1 MSSVYSVGK
10 PLGEGAAFVYTSR
23 VRMKFSG
30 KIVAFSLLGIAYV
43 TAAYLAF
50 RRNVEEIRADR
61 VTIRISQWQLEGGVR
76 DAIDAMIK
84 RYEQVNPHV
93 HVVQVA
99 VPGSV
104 YLPWIQTQMV
114 GGTGPDLAEYSWPWP
129 DTARNFSPISAEV
142 MEPNPYNRGT
152 PLEGVPWRDTFI
164 DGMTSPDNYVQTLS
178 QYYGVSTTTGQARII
193 YNKVLLK
200 TITGSDA
207 PPRTYREFMAMCDQ
221 IRAYAKAHELQLAPL
236 ANSRT
241 THITLTNEIIANMTV
256 KLAERID
263 FRHRLK
269 IEPEDVGRAYL
280 RGEWGYDAPELVAA
294 YTELREVG
302 LVSTPGFQQRERD
315 SALTDFVSLRA
326 VMVVAPSWEASSLK
340 ELCPFALGAFRF
352 PYPRQDDP
360 VYGRFTQGPFSEG
373 QVLTGMPFYLSR
385 QTKHRAEALD
395 FLRFMSSQEGSTIFT
410 NTSNWLP
417 IVAGVKPSEFSA
429 QFQLQSEGYNWYG
442 NFFGPSSHIDPQ
454 NYILSILYT
463 LWNTDGSVE
472 AFTAALRDG
481 MAGKVRDNYRHDVI
495 DWRDNARR
503 EDAAAAALYELAPFV
518 RKPETL
524 RLITLPNEIGLYQ
537 SRAVLAKP

>member
-1 MSSVYSVGK
+1 
-10 PLGEGAAFVYTSR
+10 
-23 VRMKFSG
+23 MKLSG
-30 KIVAFSLLGIAYV
+30 KFVAVLLLGTAYV
-43 TAAYLAF
+43 TTAYLAF
-50 RRNVEEIRADR
+50 RRNVEEIRTDR
-61 VTIRISQWQLEGGVR
+61 VTIRIAQWQLEGGVR
-76 DAIDAMIK
+76 AAVDAIIR
-84 RYEQVNPHV
+84 RYEQLNPRV

-114 GGTGPDLAEYSWPWP
+114 GGNGPDLAEYSWPWP

-193 YNKVLLK
+193 YNQVLLK
-200 TITGSDA
+200 TITGRAA
-207 PPRTYREFMAMCDQ
+207 PPHTYREFMAMCDQ
-221 IRAYAKAHELQLAPL
+221 IRAYAQAHGLNLAPL

-241 THITLTNEIIANMTV
+241 THITLTNEIVNNMTTQ
-256 KLAERID
+256 LAERID

-269 IEPEDVGRAYL
+269 LEPEDIGRAYL
-280 RGEWGYDAPELVAA
+280 RGEWSYDAPELVAA
-294 YTELREVG
+294 FTELREVG

-340 ELCPFALGAFRF
+340 ELCPFAIGAFRF
-352 PYPRQDDP
+352 PYPREDDP
-360 VYGRFTQGPFSEG
+360 VYGHFAQGPFSEG
-373 QVLTGMPFYLSR
+373 QVLTGMPFYVNR

-395 FLRFMSSQEGSTIFT
+395 FLRFMSSQEGATIFT

-417 IVAGVKPSEFSA
+417 IVVGVKPSDFSA

-442 NFFGPSSHIDPQ
+442 GVLGPSSHVDPQ
-454 NYILSILYT
+454 NFILSVLYT
-463 LWNTDGSVE
+463 LWNTDGSVA

-481 MAGKVRDNYRHDVI
+481 MAAKVRDNYRHDVI
-495 DWRDNARR
+495 DWRDNVRR
-503 EDAAAAALYELAPFV
+503 EDTAGAALYELAPAS
-518 RKPETL
+518 RRPETL
-524 RLITLPNEIGLYQ
+524 RLITLPNETGLYQ
-537 SRAVLAKP
+537 TRAVLVKP